1 MVTLLKVKI
10 LGDVHTA
17 EILTAK
23 IYLRF
28 GEAIVHIVSSDSL
41 GNIYRVELDLSSRVF
56 SGTSKYYI
64 TDAKHIGAV
73 SIAA

>member
-1 MVTLLKVKI
+1 MVTLLQVKI

-28 GEAIVHIVSSDSL
+28 GEAIVHMVSSDSL
-41 GNIYRVELDLSSRVF
+41 GHICRVEINLLSRMF
-56 SGTSKYYI
+56 STNKYYI
-64 TDAKHIGAV
+64 TDEKHIGAV